1 MKKILLSVSM
11 LLALAFAPVSCD
23 REKAEYGDGQQPVGT
38 ATGTLS
44 LAAMTVVLSTETETH
59 DAVVRPDAAAATSAP
74 AASGRLQT
82 AARAEAETTYTCT
95 VTDAGGAAVAQFPYD
110 RRPETLT
117 LPAGAYTLTVE
128 SAEPKAAVWDDPVY
142 AARQEVLIDR
152 NATVEVGEVLCTPA
166 AVGVALVFD
175 PAFGTQS
182 TATVD
187 CGGEALAFTTS
198 ESRTG
203 WFAVGTART
212 LTLTVEGTAGE
223 GTPVSFTRRYTDVQ
237 AGQLYRFTVKGESL
251 SAPDIEWVG
260 HDTSQ
265 RYEANDELEAQIVVT
280 AAAGIRAFTVEIIS
294 EEVLT
299 PEVLDGARARA
310 RSGLAGRLQGT
321 ARRAGIPHRREGRRP
336 DLRIVRHLALH
347 AAHSA
352 AGYGRQRFPSDGH
365 RQRRADHRRLDH
377 GAQHQRRSS
386 RTRRPRRGVSGRR
399 CQTAGTAPRRT
410 TLSGRRRQTDSQH
423 TKNNHNPMIMKQNI
437 TNFGG
442 GVEDLSPSGSHR
454 NGSCRGDRLCSQ
466 RGIPRRKC
474 QTFQRVGR
482 SSIRCLRRS
491 DRRIIK
497 QTSI

>member
-1 MKKILLSVSM
+1 
-11 LLALAFAPVSCD
+11 
-23 REKAEYGDGQQPVGT
+23 
-38 ATGTLS
+38 
-44 LAAMTVVLSTETETH
+44 MTVVLSTETETH

-82 AARAEAETTYTCT
+82 AARAEAESHLYMYRYGCGGRRRRAVPLRPTPR
-95 VTDAGGAAVAQFPYD
+95 DAHPA
-110 RRPETLT
+110 
-117 LPAGAYTLTVE
+117 AGAYTLTVE

-175 PAFGTQS
+175 PAFGAQS

-299 PEVLDGARARA
+299 PEVLDAV
-310 RSGLAGRLQGT
+310 GLAPELDLVSPGDYKEPLEGLGFPTGEKVVGQTSVSFDISPFMPLIPLLGTGDSDFRLT
-321 ARRAGIPHRREGRRP
+321 VT
-336 DLRIVRHLALH
+336 D
-347 AAHSA
+347 
-352 AGYGRQRFPSDGH
+352 
-365 RQRRADHRRLDH
+365 QRRADHRRLDH
-377 GAQHQRRSS
+377 W
-386 RTRRPRRGVSGRR
+386 
-399 CQTAGTAPRRT
+399 CTAPTAKHPNPKAPKRSIRAAMPNRWNRPTPDNPIRAATPNRFT
-410 TLSGRRRQTDSQH
+410 TH
-423 TKNNHNPMIMKQNI
+423 KNNHNPMIMKQNI

-442 GVEDLSPSGSHR
+442 GSKTYLRPEVTATEVVVETGF
-454 NGSCRGDRLCSQ
+454 CSQ

-474 QTFQRVGR
+474 QTFRRVGAIECSMPTAIR
-482 SSIRCLRRS
+482 S
-491 DRRIIK
+491 K
-497 QTSI
+497 E

>member
-1 MKKILLSVSM
+1 MFKPKNDGRPAEGRIEITKMKKILLSVSM

-95 VTDAGGAAVAQFPYD
+95 VTDAAGAAVAQFPYD

-152 NATVEVGEVLCTPA
+152 NA
-166 AVGVALVFD
+166 
-175 PAFGTQS
+175 
-182 TATVD
+182 
-187 CGGEALAFTTS
+187 
-198 ESRTG
+198 
-203 WFAVGTART
+203 
-212 LTLTVEGTAGE
+212 TVEGTAGE

-299 PEVLDGARARA
+299 PEVLDAV
-310 RSGLAGRLQGT
+310 GLAPELDLVSPGDYKEPL
-321 ARRAGIPHRREGRRP
+321 EG
-336 DLRIVRHLALH
+336 L
-347 AAHSA
+347 
-352 AGYGRQRFPSDGH
+352 GFPTGEK
-365 RQRRADHRRLDH
+365 
-377 GAQHQRRSS
+377 
-386 RTRRPRRGVSGRR
+386 V
-399 CQTAGTAPRRT
+399 
-410 TLSGRRRQTDSQH
+410 
-423 TKNNHNPMIMKQNI
+423 
-437 TNFGG
+437 
-442 GVEDLSPSGSHR
+442 
-454 NGSCRGDRLCSQ
+454 
-466 RGIPRRKC
+466 
-474 QTFQRVGR
+474 VG
-482 SSIRCLRRS
+482 
-491 DRRIIK
+491 
-497 QTSI
+497 QTSVSFDISPFMPLIPLLGTGDSDFRLTVTDNEGQTTVASIMVHSTNGEAPEPEGPEEEYPGGDAKPLEPPHAGQPYPGGDAKPIHNTQKITTIR

>member
-95 VTDAGGAAVAQFPYD
+95 VTDAAGAAVAQFPYD

-142 AARQEVLIDR
+142 VARQEVLIDR

-175 PAFGTQS
+175 PAFGAQS

-265 RYEANDELEAQIVVT
+265 RYEANDELDAKINVT
-280 AAAGIRAFTVEIIS
+280 ASAGIRAFTVE
-294 EEVLT
+294 
-299 PEVLDGARARA
+299 
-310 RSGLAGRLQGT
+310 
-321 ARRAGIPHRREGRRP
+321 
-336 DLRIVRHLALH
+336 
-347 AAHSA
+347 
-352 AGYGRQRFPSDGH
+352 
-365 RQRRADHRRLDH
+365 
-377 GAQHQRRSS
+377 
-386 RTRRPRRGVSGRR
+386 
-399 CQTAGTAPRRT
+399 
-410 TLSGRRRQTDSQH
+410 
-423 TKNNHNPMIMKQNI
+423 
-437 TNFGG
+437 
-442 GVEDLSPSGSHR
+442 
-454 NGSCRGDRLCSQ
+454 DRKS
-466 RGIPRRKC
+466 
-474 QTFQRVGR
+474 VV
-482 SSIRCLRRS
+482 
-491 DRRIIK
+491 
-497 QTSI
+497 

>member
-1 MKKILLSVSM
+1 MFKPKNDGRPAEGRIEITKMKKILLSVSM

-95 VTDAGGAAVAQFPYD
+95 VTDAAGAAVAQFLYD

-280 AAAGIRAFTVEIIS
+280 AAAGIRAFSVEIIS

-299 PEVLDGARARA
+299 PEVLDAV
-310 RSGLAGRLQGT
+310 GLAPELDLVSPGDYKEPL
-321 ARRAGIPHRREGRRP
+321 EG
-336 DLRIVRHLALH
+336 L
-347 AAHSA
+347 
-352 AGYGRQRFPSDGH
+352 GFPTGEK
-365 RQRRADHRRLDH
+365 
-377 GAQHQRRSS
+377 
-386 RTRRPRRGVSGRR
+386 V
-399 CQTAGTAPRRT
+399 
-410 TLSGRRRQTDSQH
+410 
-423 TKNNHNPMIMKQNI
+423 
-437 TNFGG
+437 
-442 GVEDLSPSGSHR
+442 
-454 NGSCRGDRLCSQ
+454 
-466 RGIPRRKC
+466 
-474 QTFQRVGR
+474 VG
-482 SSIRCLRRS
+482 
-491 DRRIIK
+491 
-497 QTSI
+497 QTSVSFDISPFMPLIPLLGTGDSDFRLTVTDNEGQTTVASIMVHSTNGEAPEPEGPEEEYPGGDAKPLEPPHAGQPYPGGDAKPIHNTQKITTIR

>member
-1 MKKILLSVSM
+1 MFKPKNDGRPAEGRIEITKMKKILLSVSM

-59 DAVVRPDAAAATSAP
+59 DAVVRPDARSRDER
-74 AASGRLQT
+74 SGRLRPP
-82 AARAEAETTYTCT
+82 ANGRPCGSRDHLYMYRYGC
-95 VTDAGGAAVAQFPYD
+95 GGAAVAQFPYD

-128 SAEPKAAVWDDPVY
+128 SAEPKAAVWDGPVY

-175 PAFGTQS
+175 PAFGAQS

-299 PEVLDGARARA
+299 PEVLDAV
-310 RSGLAGRLQGT
+310 GLAPELDLVSPGDYKEPL
-321 ARRAGIPHRREGRRP
+321 EG
-336 DLRIVRHLALH
+336 L
-347 AAHSA
+347 
-352 AGYGRQRFPSDGH
+352 GFPTGEK
-365 RQRRADHRRLDH
+365 
-377 GAQHQRRSS
+377 
-386 RTRRPRRGVSGRR
+386 V
-399 CQTAGTAPRRT
+399 
-410 TLSGRRRQTDSQH
+410 
-423 TKNNHNPMIMKQNI
+423 
-437 TNFGG
+437 
-442 GVEDLSPSGSHR
+442 
-454 NGSCRGDRLCSQ
+454 
-466 RGIPRRKC
+466 
-474 QTFQRVGR
+474 VG
-482 SSIRCLRRS
+482 
-491 DRRIIK
+491 
-497 QTSI
+497 QTSVSFDISPFMPLIPLLGTGDSDFRLTVTDNEGQTTVASIMVHSTNGEAPEPEGPEEEYPGGDAKPLEPPHAGQPYPGGDAKPIHNTQKITTIR

>member
-1 MKKILLSVSM
+1 MFKPKNDGRPAEGRIEITKMKKILLSVSM

-38 ATGTLS
+38 VTGTLS
-44 LAAMTVVLSTETETH
+44 LAAMTVVLSTETEMH

-95 VTDAGGAAVAQFPYD
+95 VTDA
-110 RRPETLT
+110 
-117 LPAGAYTLTVE
+117 AGA
-128 SAEPKAAVWDDPVY
+128 

-152 NATVEVGEVLCTPA
+152 NATVEVGEVLCTPS

-299 PEVLDGARARA
+299 PEVLDAV
-310 RSGLAGRLQGT
+310 GLAPELDLVSPGDYKEPL
-321 ARRAGIPHRREGRRP
+321 EG
-336 DLRIVRHLALH
+336 L
-347 AAHSA
+347 
-352 AGYGRQRFPSDGH
+352 GFPTGEK
-365 RQRRADHRRLDH
+365 
-377 GAQHQRRSS
+377 
-386 RTRRPRRGVSGRR
+386 V
-399 CQTAGTAPRRT
+399 
-410 TLSGRRRQTDSQH
+410 
-423 TKNNHNPMIMKQNI
+423 
-437 TNFGG
+437 
-442 GVEDLSPSGSHR
+442 
-454 NGSCRGDRLCSQ
+454 
-466 RGIPRRKC
+466 
-474 QTFQRVGR
+474 VG
-482 SSIRCLRRS
+482 
-491 DRRIIK
+491 
-497 QTSI
+497 QTSVSFDISPFMPLIPLLGTGDSDFRLTVTDNEGQTTVASIMVHSTNGEAPEPEGPEEEYPGGDAKPLEPPHAGQPYPGGDAKPIHNTQK

>member
-1 MKKILLSVSM
+1 MFKPKNDGRPAEGRIEITKMKKILLSVSM

-152 NATVEVGEVLCTPA
+152 NATVE
-166 AVGVALVFD
+166 
-175 PAFGTQS
+175 
-182 TATVD
+182 
-187 CGGEALAFTTS
+187 
-198 ESRTG
+198 
-203 WFAVGTART
+203 
-212 LTLTVEGTAGE
+212 GTAGE

-299 PEVLDGARARA
+299 PEVLDAV
-310 RSGLAGRLQGT
+310 GLAPELDLVSPGDYKEPL
-321 ARRAGIPHRREGRRP
+321 EG
-336 DLRIVRHLALH
+336 L
-347 AAHSA
+347 
-352 AGYGRQRFPSDGH
+352 GFPTGEK
-365 RQRRADHRRLDH
+365 
-377 GAQHQRRSS
+377 
-386 RTRRPRRGVSGRR
+386 V
-399 CQTAGTAPRRT
+399 
-410 TLSGRRRQTDSQH
+410 
-423 TKNNHNPMIMKQNI
+423 
-437 TNFGG
+437 
-442 GVEDLSPSGSHR
+442 
-454 NGSCRGDRLCSQ
+454 
-466 RGIPRRKC
+466 
-474 QTFQRVGR
+474 VG
-482 SSIRCLRRS
+482 
-491 DRRIIK
+491 
-497 QTSI
+497 QTSVSFDISPFMPLIPLLGTGDSDFRLTVTDNEGQTTVASIMVHSTNGEAPEPEGPEEEYPGGDAKPLEPPHAGQPYPGGDAKPIHNTQKITTIR